1 MISNE
6 LQCRFGY
13 NTPITSEEI
22 VSIFGKYTRAYVFRM
37 IKRALDS
44 GELMLFSRGVY
55 YIPRNTV
62 FGQTKITTE
71 QVAEKKYIKENGE
84 FFGVYAGLK
93 NLNQF
98 GVTEQIPNTIEIVT
112 NKEATRKRK
121 ITINGKEFILRK
133 SRCIITSD
141 NYHEYNLLQL
151 FSDMD
156 EKDKIDDFV
165 REKINKYINNNR
177 VDKEKLLC
185 MAVYFPK
192 KCLNNLIRSGV
203 LNESL

>member
-62 FGQTKITTE
+62 FGQTKITPE

-133 SRCIITSD
+133 SRCIITLD

>member
-62 FGQTKITTE
+62 FGQTKITPE

-84 FFGVYAGLK
+84 FFWCICWLK
-93 NLNQF
+93 
-98 GVTEQIPNTIEIVT
+98 
-112 NKEATRKRK
+112 
-121 ITINGKEFILRK
+121 K
-133 SRCIITSD
+133 S
-141 NYHEYNLLQL
+141 
-151 FSDMD
+151 
-156 EKDKIDDFV
+156 
-165 REKINKYINNNR
+165 
-177 VDKEKLLC
+177 
-185 MAVYFPK
+185 
-192 KCLNNLIRSGV
+192 
-203 LNESL
+203 